1 MSIYYNNQFR
11 NYYLGATGSLGK
23 MYYGGTEVNYGIPPG
38 PGTDPNAQAFIDATG
53 ITGTNASA
61 INTLVL
67 DLKSYGLWNKLY
79 TFYPFVG
86 GTSTTCKYNLVN
98 PADTDAAYRITYRN
112 IGNLTFNSNGVQ
124 NVSGTANTGMITNFN
139 GVSASIGFSWSA
151 GVYGAVVN
159 PGGIDVGVYPGA
171 GSNGQY
177 YLSGNAVGANIF
189 LCDCF
194 SEIDVR
200 LVVGNATGVGFY
212 QSSRTN
218 NSLVKGYKNGSLIAT
233 NTNSTAANIVS
244 QTIALGGSHWQSTGV
259 IQDISKQQFRTVYFS
274 SALTDTEC
282 ADMYTCVQTFNT
294 TLGRNV

>member
-1 MSIYYNNQFR
+1 MFTPFAFVQTIS
-11 NYYLGATGSLGK
+11 A
-23 MYYGGTEVNYGIPPG
+23 GGGN
-38 PGTDPNAQAFIDATG
+38 DPDAQAFIDATG
-53 ITGTNASA
+53 ISGTNATA

-86 GTSTTCKYNLVN
+86 GTANTCKYNLVN

-112 IGNLTFNSNGVQ
+112 SGSLTFNSNGVQ
-124 NVSGTANTGMITNFN
+124 NVAGTSNTGMITNFN

-159 PGGIDVGVYPGA
+159 PGGLDIGVYPGA
-171 GSNGQY
+171 GSNNQY
-177 YLSGNAVGANIF
+177 YLSGNAVSANIF
-189 LCDCF
+189 LTDCF

-200 LVVGNATGVGFY
+200 IVVSNATGVGFY

-218 NSLVKGYKNGSLIAT
+218 NSLVKGYKNGVVIGT
-233 NTNSTAANIVS
+233 NTATTSANIVS
-244 QTIALGGSHWQSTGV
+244 WPIALGGSHWQSTGV
-259 IQDISKQQFRTVYFS
+259 IQDVSKQQFRTVYFS

-282 ADMYTCVQTFNT
+282 ADMYTIVQAYNT
-294 TLGRNV
+294 TLGRQV